1 MADLHVTGSKNMRKG
16 RSVIVLLR
24 IVVAVLLTGFV
35 VSPAVAQEKLR
46 FYLGASSKTLG
57 YSPLWVAAKKGFFE
71 QQGLDVQLLLL
82 RGTPMTVQALAG
94 ASLNVGSG
102 SPEAFIEAS
111 ERGLDLVII
120 GGVINGLT
128 HYIVGG
134 KNYKTYQDLRGA
146 TLGASSLTS
155 GTVTAFKQALKV
167 KGLEYP
173 RDYKI
178 LVVAGGS
185 SANLAALQSGQIAAT
200 TVAIPL
206 NYAAEEAGFNVVGR
220 LIDAIPEYELSALA
234 LKKSWAEKNRSLAV
248 RFMKAIALTHRWMY
262 ENKEAAIEFLAR
274 EMQLKPSYAR
284 RGWEY
289 YTQHQIWH
297 PDADLSLKGTE
308 YAVRIYMDQVGAKG
322 QLGSLSKYVDHSYLS
337 EALKDLPKR

>member
-1 MADLHVTGSKNMRKG
+1 MVRLRVALA
-16 RSVIVLLR
+16 LL
-24 IVVAVLLTGFV
+24 IIALIP
-35 VSPAVAQEKLR
+35 VSAPAQEKPKIY
-46 FYLGASSKTLG
+46 FGASSKTLG
-57 YSPLWVAAKKGFFE
+57 YGPLWAAVKKGFLE
-71 QQGLDVQLLLL
+71 QQGLDGQLVLL
-82 RGTPMTVQALAG
+82 RGTPMNVQALAAG
-94 ASLNVGSG
+94 SLHVGSG
-102 SPEAFIEAS
+102 GAEAFYEAT
-111 ERGLDLVII
+111 ERGLDLVMI
-120 GGVINGLT
+120 GGIINGLT
-128 HYIVGG
+128 HDIVAG
-134 KNYKTYQDLRGA
+134 KKYKSIEELRGA
-146 TLGASSLTS
+146 TFGSSSLTS
-155 GTVTAFKQALKV
+155 GTVTALKQALKL

-178 LVVAGGS
+178 LVIAGGS

-234 LKKSWAEKNRSLAV
+234 VKKSWAEKNRSLAV

>member
-1 MADLHVTGSKNMRKG
+1 MVRLRVALALLIIA
-16 RSVIVLLR
+16 VIP
-24 IVVAVLLTGFV
+24 
-35 VSPAVAQEKLR
+35 VSAPAQEKPKIY
-46 FYLGASSKTLG
+46 FGASSKTLG
-57 YSPLWVAAKKGFFE
+57 YGPLWAAVKKGFLE
-71 QQGLDVQLLLL
+71 QQGLDGQLVLL
-82 RGTPMTVQALAG
+82 RGTPMNVQALAAG
-94 ASLNVGSG
+94 SLHVGSG
-102 SPEAFIEAS
+102 GAEAFYEAT
-111 ERGLDLVII
+111 ERGLDLVMI
-120 GGVINGLT
+120 GGIINGLT
-128 HYIVGG
+128 HDIVAG
-134 KNYKTYQDLRGA
+134 KKYKSIEELRGA
-146 TLGASSLTS
+146 TFGSSSLTS
-155 GTVTAFKQALKV
+155 GTVTALKQALKL

-178 LVVAGGS
+178 LVIAGGS

-284 RGWEY
+284 RGWQY

-308 YAVRIYMDQVGAKG
+308 YAIRIYMDQVGAKG

>member
-1 MADLHVTGSKNMRKG
+1 MVRLRVALALLIIA
-16 RSVIVLLR
+16 VIP
-24 IVVAVLLTGFV
+24 
-35 VSPAVAQEKLR
+35 VSAPAQEKPKIY
-46 FYLGASSKTLG
+46 FGASSKTLG
-57 YSPLWVAAKKGFFE
+57 YGPLWAAVKKGFLE
-71 QQGLDVQLLLL
+71 QQGLDGQLVLL
-82 RGTPMTVQALAG
+82 RGTPMNVQALAAG
-94 ASLNVGSG
+94 SLHVGSG
-102 SPEAFIEAS
+102 GAEAFYEAT
-111 ERGLDLVII
+111 ERGLDLVMI
-120 GGVINGLT
+120 GGIINGLT
-128 HYIVGG
+128 HDIVAG
-134 KNYKTYQDLRGA
+134 KKYKSIEELRGA
-146 TLGASSLTS
+146 TFGSSSLTS
-155 GTVTAFKQALKV
+155 GTVTALKQALKL

-178 LVVAGGS
+178 LVIAGGS

-308 YAVRIYMDQVGAKG
+308 YAIRIYMDQVGAKG

>member
-1 MADLHVTGSKNMRKG
+1 MLVC
-16 RSVIVLLR
+16 LR
-24 IVVAVLLTGFV
+24 ILLLLIIAALW
-35 VSPAVAQEKLR
+35 SPATAQEKAR

-57 YSPLWVAAKKGFFE
+57 YSPLWVAAKRGFFE
-71 QQGLDVQLLLL
+71 QQAVDVQLLLL

-111 ERGLDLVII
+111 ERGLDLVMI

-128 HYIVGG
+128 HYIMAGR
-134 KNYKTYQDLRGA
+134 NYKTFEDLRGA

-155 GTVTAFKQALKV
+155 GTVTAFKQALKL

-178 LVVAGGS
+178 LVIAGGS
-185 SANLAALQSGQIAAT
+185 SANLAALQTGQIAAT

-206 NYAAEEAGFNVVGR
+206 NYLAEEAGFNVIGK
-220 LIDAIPEYELSALA
+220 LIDAVPDFELTTIAT
-234 LKKSWAEKNRSLAV
+234 KRSWAEKNRPLMI
-248 RFMKAIALTHRWMY
+248 RFMKGMALANRWLF
-262 ENKEAAIEFLAR
+262 ENKEAAIDFLTR
-274 EMQLKPSYAR
+274 EMQLKQNHAR

-289 YTQHQIWH
+289 YTQNRIWH
-297 PDADLSLKGTE
+297 PDGDFNLEGMKYNL
-308 YAVRIYMDQVGAKG
+308 RIYADQTGVKG
-322 QLGSLSKYVDHSYLS
+322 PLPDYNKYVDQSYLN
-337 EALKDLPKR
+337 EALKELSRK

>member
-1 MADLHVTGSKNMRKG
+1 MVRLRVALA
-16 RSVIVLLR
+16 LL
-24 IVVAVLLTGFV
+24 IIALIP
-35 VSPAVAQEKLR
+35 VSAPAQEKPKIY
-46 FYLGASSKTLG
+46 FGASSKTLG
-57 YSPLWVAAKKGFFE
+57 YGPLWAAVKKGFLE
-71 QQGLDVQLLLL
+71 QQGLDGQLVLL
-82 RGTPMTVQALAG
+82 RGTPMNVQALAAG
-94 ASLNVGSG
+94 SLHVGSG
-102 SPEAFIEAS
+102 GAEAFYEAT
-111 ERGLDLVII
+111 ERGLDLVMI
-120 GGVINGLT
+120 GGIINGLT
-128 HYIVGG
+128 HDIVAG
-134 KNYKTYQDLRGA
+134 KKYKSIEELRGA
-146 TLGASSLTS
+146 TFGSSSLTS
-155 GTVTAFKQALKV
+155 GTVTALKQALKL

-178 LVVAGGS
+178 LVIAGGS

>member
-1 MADLHVTGSKNMRKG
+1 MVRPV
-16 RSVIVLLR
+16 RIVLTILV
-24 IVVAVLLTGFV
+24 IALSFLNA
-35 VSPAVAQEKLR
+35 PAQERPKIY
-46 FYLGASSKTLG
+46 FGASSKTLG
-57 YSPLWVAAKKGFFE
+57 YGPLWAAVKKGFLE
-71 QQGLDVQLLLL
+71 QQGLDGQLVLL
-82 RGTPMTVQALAG
+82 RGTPMNVQALAAG
-94 ASLNVGSG
+94 SLQVGSG
-102 SPEAFIEAS
+102 GAEAFYEAT
-111 ERGLDLVII
+111 ERGLDMVMI

-128 HYIVGG
+128 HDIVAA
-134 KNYKTYQDLRGA
+134 KKYKSIEELRGA
-146 TLGASSLTS
+146 TFGSSSLTS
-155 GTVTAFKQALKV
+155 GTVTAMKQALKV

-206 NYAAEEAGFNVVGR
+206 NYIAEEAGFNVVGR
-220 LIDAIPEYELSALA
+220 LIDAVPEFELSALGVR
-234 LKKSWAEKNRSLAV
+234 KSWAEKNRALAV
-248 RFMKAIALTHRWMY
+248 RFMKALVLTHRWIY
-262 ENKEAAIEFLAR
+262 ENKEAAIDFLAR

-308 YAVRIYMDQVGAKG
+308 YAIRIYMDQVGAKG
-322 QLGSLSKYVDHSYLS
+322 ASPNLAKYVDQSYLN
-337 EALKDLPKR
+337 EALRDLPKR